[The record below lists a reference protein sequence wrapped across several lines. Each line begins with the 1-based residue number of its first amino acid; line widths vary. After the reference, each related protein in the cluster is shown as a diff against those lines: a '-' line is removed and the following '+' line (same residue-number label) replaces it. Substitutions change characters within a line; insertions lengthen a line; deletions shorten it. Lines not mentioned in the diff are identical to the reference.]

1 MTCVTWV
8 AHGDIG
14 PGNGPEQSHRV
25 SFGTFV
31 RLLMSGVGADT
42 HSCDYLDTA
51 TAVLCYRGEVLF
63 LLPLADCPGVGRP
76 WGSGNKNQILG
87 ELQCLHLMES

>member
-14 PGNGPEQSHRV
+14 SGNGPEQSHRV

-31 RLLMSGVGADT
+31 RLLMNGVGADT
-42 HSCDYLDTA
+42 HSCDYLDA
-51 TAVLCYRGEVLF
+51 TTTVLCCRGDILF
-63 LLPLADCPGVGRP
+63 LLPLAYCSRVGRP
-76 WGSGNKNQILG
+76 EGSWNKNQILG
-87 ELQCLHLMES
+87 GL